1 MRLLARACLTWVRL
15 EESVLGATWEFDS
28 RGRKQI
34 RHFEPGQVAC
44 MPIQSAEN
52 SLEAYDSE
60 RRSSKAKCEAMTRDG
75 KQKTK
80 RIREIY
86 DRAELQRWLSRPDGS
101 VAVQGVDINGLEN
114 ELSEVSLA
122 GCLFLSCE
130 MSDALAGF
138 LLSRRAVVIPKL
150 TCFPF
155 PAHRARLYRPEELF
169 QGFDPEQGEF
179 GNYRECYDY
188 LVYQHYLE
196 TGSHLA
202 DIDVTF
208 ARSLHDHSMTDARDE
223 FVADRKMVAIMG
235 GHDLLRS
242 DPTYK
247 QVAQLARKLTQAGF
261 TLASGGGP
269 GAMEATHF
277 GAYFANLGDQ
287 EFLDALKE
295 LGQRRGIIDEA
306 KEYKDRD
313 WLQRAYRI
321 RQQYPLTDEQR
332 VAAESLAI
340 PTWFYGHEP
349 PAPFA
354 THIAKYFANSI
365 REDGLLQI
373 ANYGIIFAPGNAG
386 TVQEIFQDAAQNYY
400 KTFGHV
406 APMILWGRDYWTQDR
421 PAWELLQALAN
432 TPGRELMKEHV
443 HLVDDPSE
451 AEELISAFVPE
462 TA

>member
-1 MRLLARACLTWVRL
+1 MA
-15 EESVLGATWEFDS
+15 S
-28 RGRKQI
+28 
-34 RHFEPGQVAC
+34 
-44 MPIQSAEN
+44 EN
-52 SLEAYDSE
+52 
-60 RRSSKAKCEAMTRDG
+60 R
-75 KQKTK
+75 QKTK
-80 RIREIY
+80 RILEVD
-86 DRAELQRWLSRPDGS
+86 DRAELQRWLSRPEGS

-114 ELSEVSLA
+114 ELAEVRLA
-122 GCLFLSCE
+122 GCLFLNCE
-130 MSDALAGF
+130 MSDAFAGF
-138 LLSRRAVVIPKL
+138 LLSRRAVVIPTL
-150 TCFPF
+150 NWFPF
-155 PAHRARLYRPEELF
+155 PAHRTCLYSPEELF
-169 QGFDPEQGEF
+169 AGFDPESGDY
-179 GNYRECYDY
+179 GNYEDCYDH
-188 LVYQHYLE
+188 LVYQHYLQS
-196 TGSHLA
+196 GSHLA

-223 FVADRKMVAIMG
+223 FVAGRKMVAIMG

-242 DPTYK
+242 DLTYQ

-269 GAMEATHF
+269 GAMEATHL
-277 GAYFANLGDQ
+277 GAYFAGLSDQ
-287 EFLDALKE
+287 DFLDALQQ
-295 LGQRRGIIDEA
+295 LGQRRGIVSEA

-321 RQQYPLTDEQR
+321 REKYPLNSEQLQ
-332 VAAESLAI
+332 AAESLAI

-406 APMILWGRDYWTQDR
+406 APMILWGHNYWTQNR
-421 PAWELLQALAN
+421 PAWDLLLALAN
-432 TPGRELMKEHV
+432 TPGRESMREHV
-443 HLVDDPSE
+443 HLVDDPSD
-451 AEELISAFVPE
+451 AMRLLSSFAPE
-462 TA
+462 RT